1 MDRTKKHLQFKVG
14 CFNPLVAHG
23 IERFITITGQ
33 TFQPLRVQ
41 FHPQPETFCSTY
53 FQWWDDWLQLW
64 HSPITLR
71 QFKQETQLTNTK
83 ILKKKKKHISGWWW
97 NRLVNHTFIH
107 TINTDS
113 RCLHDVT
120 QRCHSSLQLQPKLR
134 NFGCDRC
141 IPGRSWLLPW
151 WPMGPEKN
159 RVSWYIESTY
169 KAVQQFQDDKQLPAI
184 VFSLTKSVEKA
195 MRRSWVSSNLFK

>member
-1 MDRTKKHLQFKVG
+1 MFQSTSGTWNRTIHHHHWTDFPTTTSSISSSARDILFYIFSMVRWLASVVTFAHNFEAIETRDTTHKHKK
-14 CFNPLVAHG
+14 
-23 IERFITITGQ
+23 
-33 TFQPLRVQ
+33 
-41 FHPQPETFCSTY
+41 
-53 FQWWDDWLQLW
+53 
-64 HSPITLR
+64 
-71 QFKQETQLTNTK
+71 NT
-83 ILKKKKKHISGWWW
+83 KKHISGWWW

-113 RCLHDVT
+113 RCLHDIT

-169 KAVQQFQDDKQLPAI
+169 KAVQQF
-184 VFSLTKSVEKA
+184 
-195 MRRSWVSSNLFK
+195 